1 MRKKL
6 STARRL
12 RRARKAATTVVME
25 ACSSQERVCSVADL
39 IPVVERLKG
48 VSITVSVDVL
58 TADVFGLTT
67 IDEEKRTCSIVLS
80 EQCATR
86 EHTLAH
92 ELGHI
97 MLDHDH
103 CGMDF
108 LPQVQDEFAGL
119 VELMFDYGGQ
129 EEACQNE
136 NEAEEF
142 AVEVS
147 KLLEHA
153 TRNSHPHIM
162 LWGDALGV

>member
-1 MRKKL
+1 
-6 STARRL
+6 
-12 RRARKAATTVVME
+12 ME
-25 ACSSQERVCSVADL
+25 ACRTQEHVSSVADL

-48 VSITVSVDVL
+48 VAITVNVDAL
-58 TADVFGLTT
+58 TTDVFGLTT
-67 IDEEKRTCSIVLS
+67 IDEKRKMCSIVLS
-80 EQCATR
+80 EYCATR

-97 MLDHDH
+97 MLGHDH

-108 LPQVQDEFAGL
+108 LPQTHDEFAGL
-119 VELMFDYGGQ
+119 AELMLGHDGQ

-136 NEAEEF
+136 DEAEEF

-153 TRNSHPHIM
+153 TRNSHPHLM

>member
-1 MRKKL
+1 MRKKI
-6 STARRL
+6 SASRRL

-25 ACSSQERVCSVADL
+25 ACRNQESVSSVADL
-39 IPVVERLKG
+39 IPVIERLKN
-48 VSITVSVDVL
+48 VSITVSIDAL

-67 IDEEKRTCSIVLS
+67 IDEERKTCSIILS
-80 EQCATR
+80 DQCATR

-97 MLDHDH
+97 MLGHDH

-108 LPQVQDEFAGL
+108 LPKTQDEFAGL
-119 VELMFDYGGQ
+119 AELMLGCDSQ

-153 TRNSHPHIM
+153 TRNSHPHLM
-162 LWGDALGV
+162 LWGDALSV